1 MKVFVQVIDTRTG
14 IYQTGM
20 IDEPSIMEG
29 KEIENA
35 LLHFGVSDI
44 KWKPISQIENS
55 NNYFGEAKGTTK
67 IVSVITI
74 C

>member
-14 IYQTGM
+14 VYQTGM
-20 IDEPSIMEG
+20 IEENVIEG
-29 KEIENA
+29 KDIENA

-44 KWKPISQIENS
+44 KWKPVNQIENA
-55 NNYFGEAKGTTK
+55 NNYFGEVTNTTK
-67 IVSVITI
+67 VVSVITL

>member
-14 IYQTGM
+14 VYQTGM
-20 IDEPSIMEG
+20 IEENVIKG

-35 LLHFGVSDI
+35 LLHFGVSNI
-44 KWKPISQIENS
+44 KWKPVNQIENADS
-55 NNYFGEAKGTTK
+55 YFGEVTNTTK
-67 IVSVITI
+67 VVSVITL

>member
-14 IYQTGM
+14 VYQTGM
-20 IDEPSIMEG
+20 IEENVIKG

-44 KWKPISQIENS
+44 KWKPANQIENA
-55 NNYFGEAKGTTK
+55 NNYFGEVTNTTK
-67 IVSVITI
+67 VVSAITL

>member
-14 IYQTGM
+14 VYQTGM
-20 IDEPSIMEG
+20 IEENVIKG

-35 LLHFGVSDI
+35 LLHFGVSNV
-44 KWKPISQIENS
+44 KWKPFNQIENA
-55 NNYFGEAKGTTK
+55 NNYFGEVINTTK
-67 IVSVITI
+67 VVSVITL

>member
-14 IYQTGM
+14 VYQTGM
-20 IDEPSIMEG
+20 IEENVIKG

-35 LLHFGVSDI
+35 LLHFGVSDV
-44 KWKPISQIENS
+44 KWKPVNQIENA
-55 NNYFGEAKGTTK
+55 NNYFGEVTNTTK
-67 IVSVITI
+67 VVSVITL

>member
-14 IYQTGM
+14 VYQTGM
-20 IDEPSIMEG
+20 IEENVIKG

-35 LLHFGVSDI
+35 LLHFGVSNI
-44 KWKPISQIENS
+44 KWKPVNQIENANS
-55 NNYFGEAKGTTK
+55 YFGEVTNTTK
-67 IVSVITI
+67 VVSVITL

>member
-14 IYQTGM
+14 VYQTGM
-20 IDEPSIMEG
+20 IEENVIKG

-35 LLHFGVSDI
+35 LLHFGVSNV
-44 KWKPISQIENS
+44 KWKPFNQIENA
-55 NNYFGEAKGTTK
+55 NNYFGEVTNTTK
-67 IVSVITI
+67 VVSVITL

>member
-14 IYQTGM
+14 VYQTGM
-20 IDEPSIMEG
+20 IEENVIKG

-35 LLHFGVSDI
+35 LLHFGVSNI
-44 KWKPISQIENS
+44 KWKPVNQIENA
-55 NNYFGEAKGTTK
+55 NNYFGEVTNTTK
-67 IVSVITI
+67 VVSVITL